1 VIKMTS
7 QEDILKAIAAER
19 NKLLSSTVTPPP
31 PLTAEDIVRDMQ
43 EQANAGRGQ
52 QKVAGNKNMGA
63 PKSPVSNEITADQVK
78 DFWNIPGLKK
88 KLQNDRR

>member
-1 VIKMTS
+1 MSS

-31 PLTAEDIVRDMQ
+31 PLTAEEIVRDMQ

-52 QKVAGNKNMGA
+52 QKIAGNKNMGA
-63 PKSPVSNEITADQVK
+63 PKSPVSADEVSAEQVAN
-78 DFWNIPGLKK
+78 FWNIPGLKK